1 MAKDTPSN
9 SGLMTTAEVADLF
22 RVCEQT
28 IRRMHAKGELVGLRL
43 GNSPRAPLKFK
54 REDVDAYLV
63 KQKGR

>member
-1 MAKDTPSN
+1 
-9 SGLMTTAEVADLF
+9 MTTAEVADLF